1 MRATGRLH
9 AEPLKEE
16 EEEKGAVPE
25 GIGVGE
31 AERKDRA
38 GAG

>member
-1 MRATGRLH
+1 MRAIGLLH

-16 EEEKGAVPE
+16 EEEKSEVLE
-25 GIGVGE
+25 GIGEGE